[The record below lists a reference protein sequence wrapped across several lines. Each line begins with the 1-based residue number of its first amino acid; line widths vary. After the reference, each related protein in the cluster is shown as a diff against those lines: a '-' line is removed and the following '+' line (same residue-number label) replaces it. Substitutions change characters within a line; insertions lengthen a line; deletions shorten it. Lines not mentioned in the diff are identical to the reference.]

1 MEKFNFKF
9 DKVLNYKS
17 TVETVKKANYGKLK
31 EELNKEEDILNGYY
45 DHKEDMKTK
54 KNEEVANTKIGNMQL
69 YSKYLNDLKNKIEKQ
84 ENVVVNK
91 RIDVDKSKE
100 ELVQASKEKKIFE
113 RLKENK
119 HEEYL
124 YLEKLS
130 EDKIVDNLV
139 SYRSNA
145 RG

>member
-1 MEKFNFKF
+1 
-9 DKVLNYKS
+9 
-17 TVETVKKANYGKLK
+17 
-31 EELNKEEDILNGYY
+31 
-45 DHKEDMKTK
+45 MKTK

-100 ELVQASKEKKIFE
+100 ELVEASKEKKIFE

-124 YLEKLS
+124 YLENYRKTKLLTIWSATDPTPEDRGTIMEKAGKIKS
-130 EDKIVDNLV
+130 EKENKI
-139 SYRSNA
+139 
-145 RG
+145 